1 VPRTYGDR
9 LLIGLQQADGSLLG
23 VRLGRLCV
31 EANLPAS
38 YVSKA
43 LGVGRTTIHLW
54 FRGQPMRESKHK
66 TVESF
71 MYLVE
76 QGMQNG
82 LLPAK
87 NVKEAKTFL
96 EGMIGNS

>member
-1 VPRTYGDR
+1 
-9 LLIGLQQADGSLLG
+9 
-23 VRLGRLCV
+23 
-31 EANLPAS
+31 
-38 YVSKA
+38 
-43 LGVGRTTIHLW
+43 
-54 FRGQPMRESKHK
+54 MRESKHK